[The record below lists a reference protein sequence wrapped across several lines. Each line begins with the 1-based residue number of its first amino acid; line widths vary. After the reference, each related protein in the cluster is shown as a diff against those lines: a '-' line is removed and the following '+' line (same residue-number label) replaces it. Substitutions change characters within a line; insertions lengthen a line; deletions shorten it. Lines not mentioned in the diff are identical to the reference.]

1 MRWPWKKARPVPQA
15 LFVRMI
21 NDIEGPIVLCIE
33 GLEANNYETI
43 GAQLTPEQALALA
56 DQLASTVN
64 EFRFMTGT
72 KGIH

>member
-21 NDIEGPIVLCIE
+21 NDINGPIVIFIE
-33 GLEANNYETI
+33 GLEATNYETI

-56 DQLASTVN
+56 EQLASTVN